1 MRNLKKL
8 VALIVTIALMATL
21 AIPAFAA
28 TPPDVKGTDYEGAVT
43 RLVALGVITG
53 YPNGDFGP
61 NDTITRAQFAAV
73 VVRSLGYEAIAET
86 AKGVTKFSDV
96 AANYWGAGYINLAVS
111 LGVIK
116 GYGDGKFGPEDKVT
130 FEQAVTMVVRALG
143 QEFLAEQKGGFPT
156 GYLLQGKSIGF
167 TDSVKGVAGTAATR
181 GIVAQ
186 LVDNAKDK
194 NIYIPTTS
202 TGGVQGHEKTD
213 DTFLSKLGMEPVK
226 DVVVTK
232 TPATGGDADKLTAIG
247 KLTAGSTTIT
257 SGEFGVVAGTFDIE
271 SVLGKKVTLWKQTTG
286 DKKVVLA
293 QVSAGTEVVVKS
305 ITSLT
310 VSDGV
315 YTKIKVKDTADVEK
329 EYTVLSTAGATK
341 NLKAD
346 TIKNVFNAINDVKG
360 STDKF
365 DLTLIVDGDD
375 LLFAKGLVYDAPV
388 KLSSAPAVNNVN
400 KSIRIGTT
408 YYVKK
413 GDKDAKNLVIVKDG
427 ATVDYT
433 ALAENDVIM
442 VAKNMGSDDAVANDD
457 YFYIQATSKTVEG
470 KLVSAKPS
478 AAKAESVKVGDTSYD
493 VGQFVVNSDDANAPG
508 TLSVAS
514 KLDKDVK
521 VRLDPLG
528 KVYSI
533 DTTTSS
539 SADKFGVVLG
549 TSYNNT
555 MGDEVY
561 QARIVTA
568 GGDKITYTVTDSA
581 FKTAIKEAA
590 PVANGGNGNAAAMN
604 YKLIKYFINSDG
616 NLSTVE
622 KADTANVPNG
632 KVLVS
637 KLNYA
642 GTYVKSDVVVFA
654 KDGTTSYKAIK
665 WTDIDN
671 DTTATA
677 DETFKGD
684 GEYSALLLDSYTSTG
699 TAGKYAYTTDS
710 VAIADGK
717 FIIDLLNT
725 SGAASLTTANN
736 QGAAAGNA
744 IVYTLGND
752 GKITIT
758 TSAMTKAA
766 VTGDQKL
773 TITEVASNRIKVY
786 NADTKTSSYFYF
798 TDDTIIAY
806 DKDADGGSG
815 VEKLTKADLYTDM
828 DVEVYLTTTTN
839 STDIAVLVITAM

>member
-28 TPPDVKGTDYEGAVT
+28 TPKDVVGTDYEGAVT

-53 YPNGDFGP
+53 YPDGNFGP

-73 VVRSLGYEAIAET
+73 VVRSLGYETIAET

-167 TDSVKGVAGTAATR
+167 TDGVKGVAGTAATR
-181 GIVAQ
+181 GVVAQ
-186 LVDNAKDK
+186 LVDNAKDE
-194 NIYIPTTS
+194 NIYIPSTS
-202 TGGVQGHEKTD
+202 TTGVQGYVKTD
-213 DTFLSKLGMEPVK
+213 DTFLTKLGMTPVK
-226 DVVVTK
+226 DVIVTK
-232 TPATGGDADKLTAIG
+232 TPATGGDADKLTAG
-247 KLTAGSTTIT
+247 GTIYP
-257 SGEFGVVAGTFDIE
+257 VVSGTFDIE

-293 QVSAGTEVVVKS
+293 QVSAGTDVVVKS
-305 ITSLT
+305 ISELT
-310 VSDGV
+310 IADGV
-315 YTKIKVKDTADVEK
+315 YKIKVKDTADVETT
-329 EYTVLSTAGATK
+329 YTVAATAEATK
-341 NLKAD
+341 NLKAAD
-346 TIKNVFNAINDVKG
+346 YKAKDLLWTNIGTTIGKG
-360 STDKF
+360 NTDKY
-365 DLTLIVDGDD
+365 DLTLSVDGDKNV
-375 LLFAKGLVYDAPV
+375 LFAKVLEFDAPV
-388 KLSSAPAVNNVN
+388 KIGAPVVNTVN

-442 VAKNMGSDDAVANDD
+442 VAKNMGSDDAVASDD

-470 KLVSAKPS
+470 KLASAKPS
-478 AAKAESVKVGDTSYD
+478 SANATSVKVGDTSYD
-493 VGQFVVNSDDANAPG
+493 IGQFVVNSNDTPSTTGNLNVKD
-508 TLSVAS
+508 L
-514 KLDKDVK
+514 LDKDVK
-521 VRLDPLG
+521 VRLDPVG
-528 KVYSI
+528 KVFSI
-533 DTTTSS
+533 DSATST

-549 TSYNNT
+549 TSYSNT

-561 QARIVTA
+561 QARILTA
-568 GGDKITYTVTDSA
+568 GGDKITYTVTDKDFKA
-581 FKTAIKEAA
+581 AIKTASDGKTTTD
-590 PVANGGNGNAAAMN
+590 
-604 YKLIKYFINSDG
+604 YKLVQYFINSDG
-616 NLSTVE
+616 NLSKVD
-622 KADTANVPNG
+622 KATSTTDIKDG

-642 GTYVKSDVVVFA
+642 GTYVKSNVVVFV
-654 KDGTTSYKAIK
+654 KDGTSSYKAIK

-671 DTTATA
+671 DTVATA
-677 DETFKGD
+677 DETFTDK
-684 GEYSALLLDSYTSTG
+684 GEYSALLLNDYKSTG

-717 FIIDLLNT
+717 YIIDLVNT
-725 SGAASLTTANN
+725 SGAVSLTTADDK
-736 QGAAAGNA
+736 GAGKGNA
-744 IVYTLGND
+744 IIYTLGND

-766 VTGDQKL
+766 VTGEQKL

-786 NADTKTSSYFYF
+786 NADTNTNSYFYF
-798 TDDTIIAY
+798 TDDTIIVY

>member
-28 TPPDVKGTDYEGAVT
+28 TPADVKGTDYEGAVT

-53 YPNGDFGP
+53 YPDGNFGP

-167 TDSVKGVAGTAATR
+167 TDGVKGVAGTAATR
-181 GIVAQ
+181 GVVAQ
-186 LVDNAKDK
+186 LVDNAKDE
-194 NIYIPTTS
+194 NIYIPSTS
-202 TGGVQGHEKTD
+202 TTGVQGFVKTD
-213 DTFLSKLGMEPVK
+213 DTFLTKLGMTPVK

-247 KLTAGSTTIT
+247 KLTAGSDTIT
-257 SGEFGVVAGTFDIE
+257 SGEFGVVAGTFDVE

-346 TIKNVFNAINDVKG
+346 TVKNVFDAIDDVKG

-365 DLTLIVDGDD
+365 DLTLIVDGDN

-457 YFYIQATSKTVEG
+457 FFYILATSKTVEG

-478 AAKAESVKVGDTSYD
+478 AAKAESIKVGDTSYD

-508 TLSVAS
+508 TLSVAT

-549 TSYNNT
+549 TSYSNT

-568 GGDKITYTVTDSA
+568 GGDKITYTVTDST
-581 FKTAIKEAA
+581 FKTAIK
-590 PVANGGNGNAAAMN
+590 NAHDASTTTS

-622 KADTANVPNG
+622 KADPANVTDG

-717 FIIDLLNT
+717 FIIDLVNT

-798 TDDTIIAY
+798 TDDSIIVY

-828 DVEVYLTTTTN
+828 DVEVYTTTTN